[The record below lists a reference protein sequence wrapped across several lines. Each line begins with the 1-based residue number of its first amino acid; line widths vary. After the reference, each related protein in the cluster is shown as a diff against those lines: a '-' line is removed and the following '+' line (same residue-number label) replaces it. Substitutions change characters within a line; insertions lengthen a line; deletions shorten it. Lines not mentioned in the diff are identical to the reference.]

1 MLNRRGGTSGFSMIA
16 VTSALIVIG
25 LLMVGALHLVL
36 DHNRRAAL
44 SADHALAMHEAERAL
59 TAAECELGIATGTPG
74 IEDCHDEVGTARI
87 AALDPV
93 TLAGFVPQ
101 QCGQDSAR
109 RGLCWP
115 EEGDSVETLSGLRLD
130 ERNAI
135 PLPPPAD
142 DSWRQPAHPARYVI
156 EPIRDALPGQWIHAN
171 ASRAPVLFRIT
182 AVGFGTDE
190 AVHVKLQTV
199 YRPRGTQP

>member
-1 MLNRRGGTSGFSMIA
+1 MIA
-16 VTSALIVIG
+16 VTSALVIIG
-25 LLMVGALHLVL
+25 LLMVGVLHLVL

-59 TAAECELGIATGTPG
+59 TAAECEIAIATETPG
-74 IEDCHDEVGTARI
+74 REDCHAEVGAARI

-101 QCGQDSAR
+101 QCANNAAS

-115 EEGDSVETLSGLRLD
+115 QEGESVETLSGWLLN
-130 ERNAI
+130 EHTAML
-135 PLPPPAD
+135 LPPATHD
-142 DSWRQPAHPARYVI
+142 NWRQPAHRARYVI
-156 EPIRDALPGQWIHAN
+156 EPIHDALLGQWIHAN
-171 ASRAPVLFRIT
+171 ASRSPVLFRIT

-190 AVHVKLQTV
+190 AVNVKLQTV
-199 YRPRGTQP
+199 YRPRESKP

>member
-1 MLNRRGGTSGFSMIA
+1 MLSRCARTSGFSMIA
-16 VTSALIVIG
+16 VTGALIIIG

-44 SADHALAMHEAERAL
+44 SADRALAMHEAEAAL
-59 TAAECELGIATGTPG
+59 AAAECEIAIATDTPG
-74 IEDCHDEVGTARI
+74 REGCQAELDAARI

-115 EEGDSVETLSGLRLD
+115 KEGDSVETLSGLLLD

-135 PLPPPAD
+135 LLPPPAD
-142 DSWRQPAHPARYVI
+142 DNWRQPAHRARYVI
-156 EPIRDALPGQWIHAN
+156 EPIRDALLGQWIHAN

-190 AVHVKLQTV
+190 AVNVRLQTV
-199 YRPRGTQP
+199 YRPRGTEP

>member
-1 MLNRRGGTSGFSMIA
+1 MLNRRERTSGFSVIA

-36 DHNRRAAL
+36 DHNRRAGL

-74 IEDCHDEVGTARI
+74 IDDCHAEVGTARI

-101 QCGQDSAR
+101 QCGQDAAR

-115 EEGDSVETLSGLRLD
+115 KEGDSVETLSGLLLD

-135 PLPPPAD
+135 LLPPPAD
-142 DSWRQPAHPARYVI
+142 DNWRQPAHRARYVI
-156 EPIRDALPGQWIHAN
+156 EPIRDAVSGQWIHAN
-171 ASRAPVLFRIT
+171 ASRVPVLFRIT

-199 YRPRGTQP
+199 YRPRGTEL